1 MPPPV
6 VEAVSCWPADAVPVN
21 DTVTAVAITDVA
33 CQYDGVVSVA
43 TTVMYG
49 PLDTSASVTVWEAPV
64 AIVADA
70 AHVPDP
76 DATGDPDANVPE
88 ATDVVQS
95 NHAYVVDVPP
105 LELAVNV

>member
-1 MPPPV
+1 M
-6 VEAVSCWPADAVPVN
+6 
-21 DTVTAVAITDVA
+21 
-33 CQYDGVVSVA
+33 SVA

-49 PLDTSASVTVWEAPV
+49 PLDKSAAVTVWVAPV

-76 DATGDPDANVPE
+76 DATGDPDVNVLV

-95 NHAYVVDVPP
+95 NHAYVGDVPP
-105 LELAVNV
+105 LEPAVKV